1 MSNNIYKFDDYFFD
15 PRRKVMLKNN
25 QLVPLES
32 KVTSTLMCLI
42 ENKGKVVSEE
52 ELINAVWNKT
62 IIEDSCLRRNIS
74 VLRSTLDRSQPNRY
88 IETVLTK
95 AIDFAATLHLL
106 DARNRCHNCT
116 QRNVAGDRTAT
127 GCNVAPVQTGVFHPI
142 AEESAMSINSM
153 RTMVFA
159 W

>member
-62 IIEDSCLRRNIS
+62 IVEDSCLRRNIS

-88 IETVLTK
+88 IETVPHEGYRFCGNVALTRRSK
-95 AIDFAATLHLL
+95 QMPQLHT
-106 DARNRCHNCT
+106 T
-116 QRNVAGDRTAT
+116 QR
-127 GCNVAPVQTGVFHPI
+127 H
-142 AEESAMSINSM
+142 
-153 RTMVFA
+153 
-159 W
+159 